1 MNIHIKI
8 VNNALA
14 NQIQQFMKKIVH
26 HDQVELRDVKIF
38 QYLQINQH
46 DIHINK
52 MKKKN
57 YMIIWI
63 DPKKAFEKFN
73 IHL

>member
-8 VNNALA
+8 VNNVLA

-52 MKKKN
+52 MKKKKL
-57 YMIIWI
+57 Y
-63 DPKKAFEKFN
+63 DHLDRSKKSF
-73 IHL
+73 

>member
-1 MNIHIKI
+1 MQICLMNIHIKV
-8 VNNALA
+8 VNNVLA

-38 QYLQINQH
+38 QHLQINQH

-52 MKKKN
+52 MKKKKT
-57 YMIIWI
+57 I
-63 DPKKAFEKFN
+63 
-73 IHL
+73 

>member
-1 MNIHIKI
+1 MNIHK
-8 VNNALA
+8 NR
-14 NQIQQFMKKIVH
+14 QQCTSKPNPTIHEKIVH

-38 QYLQINQH
+38 SIFKSNQH

-63 DPKKAFEKFN
+63 DPKKAFEKFH
-73 IHL
+73 HL